1 MFSIT
6 EYSIAIAIKLNEVN
20 KILYSYYIKNN
31 VVDENSKEILTK
43 SNNLIYEKIKSH
55 FNINPKDFGLNVN
68 HYINEEDEY
77 LESLEIEN
85 ILKERSR
92 NKNESTKMITENEML
107 NYLENRLKSS
117 KI

>member
-55 FNINPKDFGLNVN
+55 FNLDPLDFGLNIN
-68 HYINEEDEY
+68 HYTNGEDEY
-77 LESLEIEN
+77 LESLEITN
-85 ILKERSR
+85 IIKKEQ
-92 NKNESTKMITENEML
+92 EI
-107 NYLENRLKSS
+107 
-117 KI
+117 KINLQK

>member
-6 EYSIAIAIKLNEVN
+6 EYSIAIKLNEVN

-31 VVDENSKEILTK
+31 VVDENSKEILTQ

-55 FNINPKDFGLNVN
+55 FNLNPKDYGLNIN
-68 HYINEEDEY
+68 HYTNEEDEY
-77 LESLEIEN
+77 LESLEIAN
-85 ILKERSR
+85 ILKEISR

-117 KI
+117 KM